1 MSTVLGPRT
10 KLTLFK
16 NREESTNAIDK
27 VKEQMVFY
35 ISTPPLPTNTKNQSN
50 STKDYFR
57 QLRSQQTGST
67 FQQSNQTYNNE
78 LERYLALE
86 YNDEISSL
94 TWWKAHSVEFPVLSQ
109 IARDFLAIQAT
120 SVASEKTFSV
130 ASNTLTKIRNRFH
143 SKTAR
148 ATLCL
153 KS

>member
-109 IARDFLAIQAT
+109 MARDFLAI
-120 SVASEKTFSV
+120 
-130 ASNTLTKIRNRFH
+130 
-143 SKTAR
+143 
-148 ATLCL
+148 
-153 KS
+153 

>member
-1 MSTVLGPRT
+1 
-10 KLTLFK
+10 
-16 NREESTNAIDK
+16 
-27 VKEQMVFY
+27 MVFY
-35 ISTPPLPTNTKNQSN
+35 ISTPPLSTNTNNQSN

-57 QLRSQQTGST
+57 QLRSQRTGST
-67 FQQSNQTYNNE
+67 FQQSNQTHNNE

-109 IARDFLAIQAT
+109 MARDFLAIQAT

-130 ASNTLTKIRNRFH
+130 ASNTLTKIRNRLH
-143 SKTAR
+143 LKTAR

-153 KS
+153 KSWIMNNLCENK